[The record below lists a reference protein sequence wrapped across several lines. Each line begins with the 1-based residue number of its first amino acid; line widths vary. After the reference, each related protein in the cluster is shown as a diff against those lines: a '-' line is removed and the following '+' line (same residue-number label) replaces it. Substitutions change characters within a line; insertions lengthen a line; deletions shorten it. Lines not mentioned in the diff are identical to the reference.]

1 MRWLKSRSNV
11 CSRRS
16 PDDETFEARVTAA
29 KELIEHH
36 VKEEEEEL
44 FPEVEKA
51 LGDQK
56 LTELGVRMKAR
67 FEEVLE
73 QGFESSV
80 PKGFAKT
87 SADVARAHL

>member
-1 MRWLKSRSNV
+1 
-11 CSRRS
+11 
-16 PDDETFEARVTAA
+16 
-29 KELIEHH
+29 
-36 VKEEEEEL
+36 
-44 FPEVEKA
+44 
-51 LGDQK
+51 
-56 LTELGVRMKAR
+56 MKAR

>member
-1 MRWLKSRSNV
+1 MRWLKSRST
-11 CSRRS
+11 SARRDQ
-16 PDDETFEARVTAA
+16 PDDKTFEARVTAA

-36 VKEEEEEL
+36 VKEEEEL